1 MEKQLRKQAHLL
13 ISEFQASFNK
23 SNRGSS
29 YDIEVQNLII
39 DTLKVLENP
48 KASYKASDYAIARF
62 YATISRLIGFH
73 SVEISEATKK
83 DWRNFVNFFQSDALK
98 DVRAVGGPLI
108 G

>member
-1 MEKQLRKQAHLL
+1 MEKQLRDQAQLL
-13 ISEFQASFNK
+13 IREFQKSFNK
-23 SNRGSS
+23 SERTSV
-29 YDIEVQNLII
+29 YDIEVQNLVI
-39 DTLKVLENP
+39 DTLKVLENQ

-73 SVEISEATKK
+73 SIEISEKTKE
-83 DWRNFVNFFQSDALK
+83 DWHNFVNFFQSDALK